1 MSEARLLIV
10 EDSKTQRAFY
20 ASVFEGHYTLRFAT
34 NGKEA
39 LDCVAEEVP
48 DVILLDVE
56 MPELDG
62 YEVCR
67 QLRAQEHV
75 MPILFV
81 SAHVELSE
89 RLQGYDAGG
98 NDFLCKPIDP
108 RELVL
113 KVELVLRQREE
124 EKRLQENGR
133 TAFSAAM
140 TAMSAMSEMGV
151 LIDFIRNVS
160 KLGNYVDIAGA
171 ICSTLDAYGLHGCL
185 QIYGSEGEH
194 LQSTDGHAT
203 PLEASIIANARTLTH
218 IYTSGSNTSF
228 NYPHCCLVIRD
239 MPLDDED
246 RCGRLRDHLAIL
258 AEVAATRAQAL
269 DELHREIKQLELRL
283 QDQQAALVS
292 LRRRL
297 PAASA
302 TLGLSPEQ
310 QTGLGRIFDQLLIAA
325 PRD

>member
-20 ASVFEGHYTLRFAT
+20 ATVFEGHYALRFAT

-39 LDCVAEEVP
+39 LDCVTEEVP

-67 QLRAQEHV
+67 LLREQEHA

-133 TAFSAAM
+133 SAFSAAM

-171 ICSTLDAYGLHGCL
+171 ICNTLDAYGLHGCL
-185 QIYGSEGEH
+185 QIYGGEGEH
-194 LQSTDGHAT
+194 LQSTDGQAT

-218 IYTSGSNTSF
+218 IYSSGSNTSF

-239 MPLDDED
+239 MPLEDED

-269 DELHREIKQLELRL
+269 DELHREIKQLESRL
-283 QDQQAALVS
+283 QDQQAVVVS

>member
-1 MSEARLLIV
+1 MAEARLLIV

-20 ASVFEGHYTLRFAT
+20 GSVFEGHYTLRFAT

-39 LDCVAEEVP
+39 LDCVATEVP

-62 YEVCR
+62 YAVCR
-67 QLRAQEHV
+67 QLRAQEHE

-81 SAHVELSE
+81 SAHVELSD
-89 RLQGYDAGG
+89 RLQGYDVGG

-124 EKRLQENGR
+124 QMRLQETGR

-171 ICSTLDAYGLHGCL
+171 ICTTLEAYGLHGCL
-185 QIYGSEGEH
+185 QIYGTEGEH
-194 LQSTDGHAT
+194 LQSTDGQAT

-218 IYTSGSNTSF
+218 IYSSGSNTSF

-239 MPLDDED
+239 MPLEDED

-269 DELHREIKQLELRL
+269 DELHREIKQLEARL
-283 QDQQAALVS
+283 QDQQAALVA

-302 TLGLSPEQ
+302 TMGLNPDQ
-310 QTGLGRIFDQLLIAA
+310 QTGLGRIFDQLLITA

>member
-20 ASVFEGHYTLRFAT
+20 AGVFEGHYALRFAT

-39 LDCVAEEVP
+39 LDCVAQEVP

-56 MPELDG
+56 MPEMDG

-108 RELVL
+108 RELLL

-160 KLGNYVDIAGA
+160 KLGNYVAIAGA
-171 ICSTLDAYGLHGCL
+171 ICTTLESYGLHGCL
-185 QIYGSEGEH
+185 QVYGSEGEH
-194 LQSTDGHAT
+194 LQSTDGQAT

-218 IYTSGSNTSF
+218 IYSSGSNTSF

-269 DELHREIKQLELRL
+269 DELHREIKQLENRL
-283 QDQQAALVS
+283 QDQQSALVS

-310 QTGLGRIFDQLLIAA
+310 QTGLGRIFDQLLITA